1 MYRFRLLAIFKIRLS
16 RDMPWLRHG
25 RKVHGK
31 PFFNYRSPRG
41 SIVGL
46 QLFRSFKFRW
56 PRRNPEADR
65 TTSNVTDTPKGVSK
79 GKTNFPNDLRQ
90 EISVTLKEGQFW
102 SICEDQKHFKPRYI
116 PSAHPSVGSTRS
128 AKWMFSLQTFI
139 RGRPLGM
146 EKAIKLFIFLSRF
159 ELDFSLVKDAL
170 WMALSYISPNFSF
183 D

>member
-31 PFFNYRSPRG
+31 PFLNYRSPRG

-79 GKTNFPNDLRQ
+79 GKLIFRM
-90 EISVTLKEGQFW
+90 IYGK
-102 SICEDQKHFKPRYI
+102 K
-116 PSAHPSVGSTRS
+116 SASLWRKGSFEVFVKTRS
-128 AKWMFSLQTFI
+128 ISSLGTFHPPT
-139 RGRPLGM
+139 PLSAALGVRN
-146 EKAIKLFIFLSRF
+146 ECFPCRLLLEAGHSEWRKQLSC
-159 ELDFSLVKDAL
+159 L
-170 WMALSYISPNFSF
+170 FSF
-183 D
+183 PVSN